1 MYLSLTEALEN
12 STLDCLEELGLTEFA
27 NLFSGLDLEDQLG
40 TDNDKKF
47 TVFAP
52 PNELITNSNLK
63 NLSST
68 DREIVLGSHIVK
80 RKMLSYKFFD
90 GQKKKSL
97 SPKRYIHVTVI
108 YKKNRNANSDEVHF
122 LSLTNHYYSF
132 VSVIRKPSL
141 SMVMN

>member
-52 PNELITNSNLK
+52 PNELITNSNLGS
-63 NLSST
+63 LSST

-80 RKMLSYKFFD
+80 REILSVEFFD
-90 GQKKKSL
+90 GQKIKSL
-97 SPKRYIHVTVI
+97 SPGRYIHVTEI
-108 YKKNRNANSDEVHF
+108 YKWNHNTSSDKVRF
-122 LSLTNHYYSF
+122 LSFN
-132 VSVIRKPSL
+132 
-141 SMVMN
+141 